1 MAISL
6 VLSAYLVVDRVSQ
19 EFETQ
24 ERAAQT
30 ARTAAVSSAIRSL
43 AQSVA
48 GTDDII
54 DSKGQL
60 NEKVRERFLLQD
72 PELQQL
78 ALGIARADV
87 RVRFGTW
94 NPDKEFFSPA
104 AESEFQISSDGA
116 ALEPGE
122 ARDSIQLE
130 PSVVIIGG
138 APSSISIE
146 VTLISPL
153 TTRASRL
160 AGITGTITFVGIL
173 AMIVAIIISTIA
185 AARFAKPV
193 QLLSETATAISDG
206 DLSARVPTG
215 IEVAANDE
223 MVALLNQFNLMADRL
238 QGSMQALRRER
249 DRGQEHLADVSHE
262 LRTPLAALRAFVDL
276 LQDPGTDEVTRKRLF
291 AEAGRQLER
300 MDSLTS
306 NILELSRFDAGI
318 ARPVF
323 VVADIRASVQLAVEQ
338 AAAGARRAGVAV
350 DERVP
355 TRKVLVRHDAALVGQ
370 AVANLVANAL
380 KFTTRGGSV
389 LVSVQLLSTGA
400 ATVTVRDTG
409 VGISSDELP
418 RIFDRFYRG
427 TEGLAATSRAA
438 RATGSGLGLA
448 IVKSIVDMHAGR
460 IVVESLPGEGTSFAL
475 TFPADPEAVE
485 EEVPEAPL
493 TEAGPA
499 TLVSFGRRAA
509 ALLGEVAKTSLRLRS
524 VLRADPPSSTVSETP
539 ASLSVAPESA
549 EDPKETQ
556 RG

>member
-1 MAISL
+1 
-6 VLSAYLVVDRVSQ
+6 
-19 EFETQ
+19 
-24 ERAAQT
+24 
-30 ARTAAVSSAIRSL
+30 
-43 AQSVA
+43 
-48 GTDDII
+48 
-54 DSKGQL
+54 
-60 NEKVRERFLLQD
+60 LQA
-72 PELQQL
+72 L
-78 ALGIARADV
+78 ALDIARADV

-104 AESEFQISSDGA
+104 DESEFLISSEGA
-116 ALEPGE
+116 VLETGE
-122 ARDSIQLE
+122 ARDSILLE
-130 PSVVIIGG
+130 PNVVIVGG

-153 TTRASRL
+153 TTREWRL
-160 AGITGTITFVGIL
+160 AGVTGTITFVGIL
-173 AMIVAIIISTIA
+173 AMIMSIIISTLA

-223 MVALLNQFNLMADRL
+223 MVALLDQFNLMADRL

-276 LQDPGTDEVTRKRLF
+276 LQDPATEDATRKRLF
-291 AEAGRQLER
+291 VEAGRQLER
-300 MDSLTS
+300 MDALTS

-318 ARPVF
+318 ARPLF
-323 VVADIRASVQLAVEQ
+323 VVGDVRSSVRAAVEQ

-350 DERVP
+350 DERMP

-370 AVANLVANAL
+370 AVSNLVANAL
-380 KFTTRGGSV
+380 KFTARGGSV

-400 ATVTVRDTG
+400 ATITVRDTG

-427 TEGLAATSRAA
+427 TEGLAAANRAA

-460 IVVESLPGEGTSFAL
+460 IVVESLPGEGTSFAITL
-475 TFPADPEAVE
+475 PADPEAVGE
-485 EEVPEAPL
+485 ELPEAAPIQ
-493 TEAGPA
+493 AGPA
-499 TLVSFGRRAA
+499 TLVAFGRGAA
-509 ALLGEVAKTSLRLRS
+509 ALLGEVAKTSLRLRR

-539 ASLSVAPESA
+539 ASLSVATENA
-549 EDPKETQ
+549 EVPKEKP
-556 RG
+556 RD